1 MVKTDEDAFICDM
14 AQTYHIY
21 EWRSYP
27 VKLIATLATGLP
39 QDSRINLKRANA
51 KVDLSTALLAKIVD
65 NTSWLVWAQ
74 TEDGQR
80 GLNRPKSVLL
90 SLTEEKKPEN
100 TYRTFA
106 TTKEFDEWRRGWI
119 NGKN

>member
-1 MVKTDEDAFICDM
+1 MIQTDEDAFICDM

-21 EWRSYP
+21 DWRTFP
-27 VKLIATLATGLP
+27 IKLIATLATGLP
-39 QDSRINLKRANA
+39 QDSRINLIRSNSKIVLN
-51 KVDLSTALLAKIVD
+51 TALLAKIVD

-74 TEDGQR
+74 TEDGQKGR
-80 GLNRPKSVLL
+80 NRPKSVLL
-90 SLTEEKKPEN
+90 SLIEEKKPED

-119 NGKN
+119 NG